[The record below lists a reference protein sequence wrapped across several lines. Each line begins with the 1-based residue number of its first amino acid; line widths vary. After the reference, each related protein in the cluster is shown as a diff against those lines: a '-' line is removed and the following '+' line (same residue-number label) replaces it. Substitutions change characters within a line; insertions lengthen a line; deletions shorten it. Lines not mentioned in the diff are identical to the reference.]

1 MTDKKEVPDFHPQE
15 GPNAEK
21 KNSYFT
27 GVFLWEQGK
36 DYRDYED
43 T

>member
-1 MTDKKEVPDFHPQE
+1 MIDKKEVPDFHPQE

-21 KNSYFT
+21 NNYFT
-27 GVFLWEQGK
+27 GVFLWGHGR
-36 DYRDYED
+36 DNRDYED